1 MSLCVI
7 WICVIRY
14 NLVMSTSGQGRRI
27 HGQAEEAREKGD
39 FVEALKFTDEAMAE
53 YVEDGDILGFAEVLQ
68 SRVLTARHLADKT
81 GSELWLRYAVH
92 AAMAGVEAAE
102 RSGDKSSVVLPCHTV
117 GKTYESLGEYEEALS
132 WHERAVESKDDLPER
147 HNRDGFKA
155 EMMAHL
161 SFCQMMTGDES
172 GYERLLEAISLL
184 ETSDEVR
191 YNKDVWLS
199 GMHMSAAEALVKLGR
214 KDEAEL
220 HMGKADEI
228 IKANPELVL
237 RKEQWKRLR
246 ERL

>member
-1 MSLCVI
+1 M
-7 WICVIRY
+7 
-14 NLVMSTSGQGRRI
+14 VMNTSERGRRI

-39 FVEALKFTDEAMAE
+39 FVEALRFTDEAMAA
-53 YVEDGDILGFAEVLQ
+53 YIEDGDVLGFAEVLQ

-92 AAMAGVEAAE
+92 AATAGVEAAE
-102 RSGDKSSVVLPCHTV
+102 RSGDNSAVVLPCHTV
-117 GKTYESLGEYEEALS
+117 GKVYESLGEYAEALK

-161 SFCQMMTGDES
+161 SFCQMMTGDEG
-172 GYERLLEAISLL
+172 GYERLLEAINLL
-184 ETSDEVR
+184 EASDELK

-214 KDEAEL
+214 KEEAES
-220 HMGKADEI
+220 HMSKAEEI

-237 RKEQWKRLR
+237 RKEQWERLR